1 MKKLLILAVV
11 LIIAIS
17 ISACGKKAPVEEPQQ
32 MEEPQ
37 LEEEYQETEEP
48 AEEDI
53 EASVPETQENPNS
66 DEKEITEESASTGDI
81 AYKIPDF
88 VSTDFDGNE
97 ITNQFF
103 ADNKLTVVN
112 IWTTT

>member
-1 MKKLLILAVV
+1 MKKLWILAVV
-11 LIIAIS
+11 LIFTVS

>member
-1 MKKLLILAVV
+1 MKKLWILAVV
-11 LIIAIS
+11 LIIAVS
-17 ISACGKKAPVEEPQQ
+17 ISACGKKAPVGESQQ

-48 AEEDI
+48 TEENI
-53 EASVPETQENPNS
+53 ETSVPETQENTNP
-66 DEKEITEESASTGDI
+66 EEISEESASTEYL
-81 AYKIPDF
+81 AYRIPDF
-88 VSTDFDGNE
+88 KSMDFDGNE

>member
-1 MKKLLILAVV
+1 MKKLWILAVV
-11 LIIAIS
+11 LIFTVS
-17 ISACGKKAPVEEPQQ
+17 ISSCGKKAPVEEPQQ

-37 LEEEYQETEEP
+37 LEEYQETEEP
-48 AEEDI
+48 AEENI
-53 EASVPETQENPNS
+53 EVSVPETQENPDS
-66 DEKEITEESASTGDI
+66 DEEEMPEESASTGDI
-81 AYKIPDF
+81 AYRIPDF